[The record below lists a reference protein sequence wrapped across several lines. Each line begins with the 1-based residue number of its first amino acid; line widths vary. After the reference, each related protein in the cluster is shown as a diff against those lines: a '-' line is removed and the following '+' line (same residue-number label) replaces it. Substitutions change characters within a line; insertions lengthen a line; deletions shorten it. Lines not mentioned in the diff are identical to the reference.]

1 MLTYEVQYQ
10 QEYSRGELLLRT
22 FFGWLYI
29 GIPHLI
35 ILLFLAIALWFMTIA
50 SFFIILFTGVTPKW
64 YYEWVVNLQRWG
76 LRVGARLSNL
86 SDGYPAFGMNGQDDK
101 TVFDLPFW
109 QISRGQLL
117 LRAFLGFLL
126 VFPHIFILYFRSI
139 ATCVLMFLA
148 FFAVLFTG
156 KYPENWHRFNVGTM
170 RWGARVNMYMAWLYK
185 DYPPFAGKP
194 DENLLNKLDHLNS

>member
-1 MLTYEVQYQ
+1 MLTYEIKHQ

-22 FFGWLYI
+22 FFGLLYI
-29 GIPHLI
+29 FIPHFLMI
-35 ILLFLAIALWFMTIA
+35 FLLAIVLMFMTFA

-64 YYEWVVNLQRWG
+64 YYEWVIKLQRWG

-86 SDGYPAFGMNGQDDK
+86 CDGYPAFGMDGQDDK
-101 TVFDLPFW
+101 TVLDLPFW

-117 LRAFLGFLL
+117 LRAFLGCLL
-126 VFPHIFILYFRSI
+126 IIPHAFVLYFRFI
-139 ATCVLMFLA
+139 GTCVLMFLA

-170 RWGARVNMYMAWLYK
+170 RWSMRVNLYMAWLYR

-194 DENLLNKLDHLNS
+194 DENPMNKLNDLGS

>member
-10 QEYSRGELLLRT
+10 PEYSRGELLLRT
-22 FFGWLYI
+22 FFGWLYM
-29 GIPHLI
+29 GIPHF
-35 ILLFLAIALWFMTIA
+35 ILLMLLGIAFWFMTLA

-64 YYEWVVNLQRWG
+64 YYEWAVKMQRWG
-76 LRVGARLSNL
+76 LRLGARMSNL
-86 SDGYPAFGMNGQDDK
+86 ADGYPKFGMDATDDK
-101 TVFDLPFW
+101 TVFEVSFW

-117 LRAFLGFLL
+117 LRSFLGFFLL
-126 VFPHIFILYFRSI
+126 IPHLFALYIRCI
-139 ATCVLMFLA
+139 ATWVLSFLA

-170 RWGARVNMYMAWLYK
+170 RWGARVNLYMTWLYK

-194 DENLLNKLDHLNS
+194 DENPLKDLDHLNK